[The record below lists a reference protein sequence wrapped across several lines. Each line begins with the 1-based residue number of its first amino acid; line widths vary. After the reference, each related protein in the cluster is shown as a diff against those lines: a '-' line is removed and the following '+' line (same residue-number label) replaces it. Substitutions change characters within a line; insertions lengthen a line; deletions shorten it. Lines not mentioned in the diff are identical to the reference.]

1 MRTPTRFLLSA
12 LFVAVAGGPAGAGQ
26 GDVLAANA
34 AASGGKAW
42 LVPGTLDLDYAYAG
56 QGLTGTVHTR
66 YDLAGRGFVDTYV
79 TGPQAGASGFDG
91 ANAWEK
97 EQSGIV
103 SDQKGGDM
111 LPLAFNEAYRDG
123 NLWWRKDRG
132 GASIVDK
139 GETTEKD
146 ATFDVL
152 TVTPKNGKHF
162 DAWFDVKTHLL
173 ARTAEVQGSQTIT
186 TFYSGYAPVDGRVI
200 AHKIVID
207 DGSGVANR
215 QTETLT
221 VARVLPVESPAS
233 FAQPQTVLHDAS
245 IAGNAAETTVPFRL
259 INNHIFADVSVNGG
273 KPLLFIFDTGGH
285 SLLTTETSKELRIA
299 AEGAETM
306 TGGGSGLIQ
315 GGITRVASLSVGGAT
330 ITDQPVT
337 VTDFGSTAT
346 EGIDVKGMVGYE
358 FFARFVTRFDYGAH
372 TITFID
378 KNHFDPKDAGT
389 PVPMVL
395 YSQLPQ
401 VTGSYDGIPALF
413 CIDTGSR
420 MPLLLTGP
428 FVAAHNLRAQASN
441 GVEAMTGWGVGG
453 PSRSFVTRGGE
464 LKLGD
469 VTIEHPLTMMSLD
482 TGGSAAAE
490 AFPNNIGGG
499 VLKRFVVTLDYD
511 HYTMYLKP
519 VSPPVADLDTFD
531 RSGIWINGDP
541 QGFKIVEVSKGT
553 PAEAAGLKAGDIIV
567 AVDGKPATGIA
578 LYDLRQRL
586 RDDAPGTIVKF
597 SLKGG
602 ARDVSVT
609 LKDLV

>member
-1 MRTPTRFLLSA
+1 MRAHWFLFSA
-12 LFVAVAGGPAGAGQ
+12 FVAGIAACPAGATGL
-26 GDVLAANA
+26 DVLAANA
-34 AASGGKAW
+34 AASGAAAW
-42 LVPGTLDLDYAYAG
+42 DRPGTFDLDYAYSG
-56 QGLTGTVHTR
+56 QGLTGTVRTR
-66 YDLAGRGFVDTYV
+66 YDLFGKGFVDTYV

-91 ANAWEK
+91 TNAWEK
-97 EQSGIV
+97 EPSGIA
-103 SDQKGGDM
+103 SDQKGGDT

-123 NLWWRKDRG
+123 NLWWRRDRG
-132 GASIVDK
+132 GASIADK

-146 ATFDVL
+146 ASFDVL
-152 TVTPKNGKHF
+152 TVTPRNGKHF
-162 DAWFDVKTHLL
+162 DAWFDAKTHLL
-173 ARTAEVQGSQTIT
+173 ARTVEVQGSQTIT
-186 TFYSGYAPVDGRVI
+186 TFFSGYAPVDGRVI

-207 DGSGVANR
+207 DGSGVSNR

-221 VARVLPVESPAS
+221 VARVLPVEPAAS
-233 FAQPQTVLHDAS
+233 FAQPQTLLHDAS
-245 IAGNAAETTVPFRL
+245 LAGNAAETTVPFRL

-285 SLLTTETSKELRIA
+285 SLLTAETSKELRIA
-299 AEGAETM
+299 AVGAETM
-306 TGGGSGLIQ
+306 TGGGSGFVQ

-337 VTDFGSTAT
+337 VTDFGSAAT
-346 EGIDVKGMVGYE
+346 EGIDVKGMIGYE

-378 KNHFDPKDAGT
+378 KSRFDPKDAGT
-389 PVPMVL
+389 PVPIVL
-395 YSQLPQ
+395 YNQLPQ
-401 VTGSYDGIPALF
+401 LAGSYDGIPGLF

-428 FVAAHNLRAQASN
+428 FVAAHGLRAQASN

-453 PSRSFVTRGGE
+453 PSRSFVTHGGE

-469 VTIEHPLTMMSLD
+469 VTIDHPLTMMSLD

-519 VSPPVADLDTFD
+519 VPPPVADLDTFD
-531 RSGIWINGDP
+531 RSGIWINSDP
-541 QGFKIVEVSKGT
+541 QGFKIVEVSRGT
-553 PAEAAGLKAGDIIV
+553 PAEAAGLKAGDVIV
-567 AVDGKPATGIA
+567 AVDGKPASAMT
-578 LYDLRQRL
+578 LYGLRERL
-586 RDDAPGTIVKF
+586 RNQAPGTVVTF

-602 ARDVSVT
+602 AKDVSVT
-609 LKDLV
+609 LRDLV